1 MKKERVQHY
10 IEKLAERK
18 AFSAEFAAEIREHF
32 NLTPITDDLFF
43 VEELEKEI
51 IVDYSI

>member
-1 MKKERVQHY
+1 MKKEQVQHY
-10 IEKLAERK
+10 IEKLADRK
-18 AFSAEFAAEIREHF
+18 AFSPSFAAEIREHF
-32 NLTPITDDLFF
+32 TVTPITDDLFF

>member
-1 MKKERVQHY
+1 MKKEQVQHY
-10 IEKLAERK
+10 IEKLADRK
-18 AFSAEFAAEIREHF
+18 AFSAAFAAEIRQYY
-32 NLTPITDDLFF
+32 NLIAITDDMFF